1 MIEFRCN
8 TCDETALSLTDL
20 RRHAELRHPRKARQ
34 GPTGI
39 AAPTPLPGWS
49 HGQFGLVE

>member
-1 MIEFRCN
+1 MNEFRCN
-8 TCDETALSLTDL
+8 TCGETVRSLTNR
-20 RRHAELRHPRKARQ
+20 RRHAELRHPRKAPQ

-49 HGQFGLVE
+49 HGQLGLVE